1 MPFARALHTIAING
15 CFNIG
20 ASTSAVN
27 FILKLEMT
35 TFLKDAAAATI
46 AKQEGSSY
54 SLFWLFGDTDETHR
68 TSFEIKHSE
77 LLFMLYRKHW
87 QCCLEQHHGSGSCKL
102 LSLDLSLFIIAV

>member
-54 SLFWLFGDTDETHR
+54 SLFWLFGETDETHR
-68 TSFEIKHSE
+68 PSFEIK
-77 LLFMLYRKHW
+77 YRLVY
-87 QCCLEQHHGSGSCKL
+87 CCSCCTGNIGS
-102 LSLDLSLFIIAV
+102 AVSSNIMGPVVANFYPWI